1 LKSKS
6 KYKFIVEI
14 SKPNLNYYTIC
25 LISSVKTKSQI
36 FNLPTWSPGSY
47 LIRDYSTHI
56 HDFFVTDLIG
66 NSVSFVKINLS
77 SWKIFSNQKEI
88 KIHYKVYAFE
98 QTVRTNFL
106 DTEYGFINPPSTF
119 LYPDNNLQ
127 VPVELEFQLNSNFNF
142 IYTAL
147 EKNKDIFFAQDFDTL
162 YDSPIQLSN
171 RKSIPF
177 IASTCKHEIIIEGD
191 ILLSLQKKLIGDL
204 IKIIEFEID
213 LMKINPNQYYLFIL
227 HLNPGS
233 YGGLEHAQS
242 SVNTFDPHKLHDEF
256 EYLKLLGL
264 LAHEYF
270 HLWNAKRI
278 RPIEL
283 NPFDYQNP
291 NLTNELWIV
300 EGITSFYDNYIMLR
314 TNFFNKEDYL
324 HEISLDY
331 NRLENSEGELSMSLE
346 ESSFTAWN
354 KFYKQSAN
362 SHNTGISYY
371 VKGSILVLC
380 MVIFILKKTSAKHN
394 FTEILIALYE
404 KFYIQQNRGFTK
416 KEFFETAKS
425 VTGLDLKKEFDSY
438 LTEKIRIPLNNYLA
452 YLGVKRISTLSKND
466 LGFDLEN
473 KSGKYYISKIYKQ
486 LKVKDTDINL
496 QDELISIN
504 NIRYESDKIEFIK
517 ARIKKNSVIKLI
529 LSRRGKIIQRNL
541 KMNTFKNHKIVLE
554 KTEDVNILQ
563 LRKAFFGE

>member
-1 LKSKS
+1 M
-6 KYKFIVEI
+6 
-14 SKPNLNYYTIC
+14 
-25 LISSVKTKSQI
+25 KTKSQI

-56 HDFFVTDLIG
+56 HDFSVTDLDG
-66 NSVSFVKINLS
+66 KSLSFEKINLS
-77 SWKIFSNQKEI
+77 AWKIYSNDKII
-88 KIHYKVYAFE
+88 KIFYKVYAFE

-106 DTEYGFINPPSTF
+106 DSEYGFINPPSTF
-119 LYPDNNLQ
+119 LYPENNLHAS
-127 VPVELEFQLNSNFNF
+127 VELEFQLNVNFNF
-142 IYTAL
+142 IYTSL
-147 EKNKDIFFAQDFDTL
+147 QKSKDTFLAQDFDTL

-177 IASTCKHEIIIEGD
+177 IASNCKHEIIIEAD
-191 ILLSLQKKLIGDL
+191 TLPSFQKKLIRDL

-213 LMKINPNQYYLFIL
+213 LMKTNPNKKYLFIL

-256 EYLKLLGL
+256 EYQKLLGL

-278 RPIEL
+278 RPFEL

-300 EGITSFYDNYIMLR
+300 EGITSFYDNYIMMR
-314 TNFFNKEDYL
+314 THFFTPEDYL

-380 MVIFILKKTSAKHN
+380 MYIFILKNSAAKHD
-394 FTEILIALYE
+394 FTEILIALYDSYYE
-404 KFYIQQNRGFTK
+404 KENRGFTK
-416 KEFFETAKS
+416 DEFFETAKKI
-425 VTGLDLKKEFDSY
+425 TGLDLKKEFDKY
-438 LTEKIRIPLNNYLA
+438 LSKPIRIPIND
-452 YLGVKRISTLSKND
+452 YLGFLGIKRISTQTKND
-466 LGFDLEN
+466 LGFDLES

-486 LKVKDTDINL
+486 LTVKDTDINL

-504 NIRYESDKIEFIK
+504 NIRYESDKVEFIK
-517 ARIKKNSVIKLI
+517 ARLKKNSVIKLI

-554 KTEDVNILQ
+554 KTEDINILK
-563 LRKAFFGE
+563 LRKAFFDE